1 MNFSLMFIE
10 SATGK
15 IAFQIHEKNDFGI
28 ESIFTRLIVF
38 IFRFFLSSYFSRY
51 VQCGDGRLSG
61 DAENAGLENAGLEN
75 AGPNR
80 RGGNRR
86 TGKRRTSF
94 AGVENAGLENT
105 GT

>member
-1 MNFSLMFIE
+1 MPYNNSNSYDNVYGSVIVAAHCHCE
-10 SATGK
+10 SSPG
-15 IAFQIHEKNDFGI
+15 
-28 ESIFTRLIVF
+28 
-38 IFRFFLSSYFSRY
+38 SSDECSTQRQ
-51 VQCGDGRLSG
+51 VAANLWG